1 MGRFGGFLAG
11 IAALSLVAGNLFA
24 GSAAATPGDQVRCS
38 VTSGRDLERA
48 APEQVGLDSGKL
60 REALTFAAGRNR
72 FNVQVFRHNC
82 LIGEGPTNGQTGNV
96 AWNIWSSTK
105 SVVSLLAG
113 IASDQGKLDLDA
125 PIDRYLP
132 AGLGDAAHR
141 SITVEN
147 LLTETS
153 GMRVGVLTEGVTG
166 VIPVD
171 PDSAVQALGVPL
183 DNPPGTVFTYSQR
196 NVDLL
201 AYVLELA
208 VGEPLQAFAQRELF
222 DPLGILRSDYYWA
235 RDRSGHTYG
244 YAHLMI
250 PPNDFAKLGLL
261 VSNDGRWGG
270 QQLVSL
276 DYLRKARTPSP
287 TNACYGYLFWLG
299 SGCAEIADFL
309 PDDVYAMAGL
319 GLQER
324 LRHPEPRSHGGV
336 DGRLRQRQQPGRVR
350 GRAEHSG
357 VALRVLPQGVRRVRQ
372 PSGARPGPVRRAAA
386 ATGPS
391 PLRRRGHPDR
401 GLRARPSRLPGV
413 QRLRLLE
420 SPAGPA
426 VRGHRAGVRHPGL
439 PRARSAHPRHPLND
453 RAIAIRRRTDP

>member
-11 IAALSLVAGNLFA
+11 VAAVSLVAGNLFA
-24 GSAAATPGDQVRCS
+24 GNAVAAPGDQVRCA

-48 APEQVGLDSGKL
+48 APEQVGLDSAKL
-60 REALTFAAGRNR
+60 QDALTFAAGRNR
-72 FNVQVFRHNC
+72 FNVQIFRHNC
-82 LIGEGPTNGQTGNV
+82 LIGEGLTNNQTGNV

-132 AGLGDAAHR
+132 AGLGDAKHR
-141 SITVEN
+141 SITIEN

-166 VIPVD
+166 VIPID
-171 PDSAVQALGVPL
+171 PDSPVQALGVPL

-208 VGEPLQAFAQRELF
+208 VGEPMQQFAQRELF
-222 DPLGILRSDYYWA
+222 DPLGILRGDYYWA
-235 RDRSGHTYG
+235 RDRSGNTYG

-261 VSNDGRWGG
+261 VSNDGRWGE
-270 QQLVSL
+270 QQIVSL

-299 SGCAEIADFL
+299 SGCAEIADYL
-309 PDDVYAMAGL
+309 PRDVYAMAGL
-319 GLQER
+319 GCR
-324 LRHPEPRSHGGV
+324 TSSSS
-336 DGRLRQRQQPGRVR
+336 RVWISR
-350 GRAEHSG
+350 WCGRASSETS
-357 VALRVLPQGVRRVRQ
+357 AVRACPESCRTRRNCLTN
-372 PSGARPGPVRRAAA
+372 SSARCSTRST
-386 ATGPS
+386 TGRCPT
-391 PLRRRGHPDR
+391 
-401 GLRARPSRLPGV
+401 RARTSSRRCGWTRGV
-413 QRLRLLE
+413 
-420 SPAGPA
+420 S
-426 VRGHRAGVRHPGL
+426 
-439 PRARSAHPRHPLND
+439 ST
-453 RAIAIRRRTDP
+453 RTF

>member
-11 IAALSLVAGNLFA
+11 IAAVSLVAGNLFA
-24 GSAAATPGDQVRCS
+24 ANAVAAPDDHVRCA

-48 APEQVGLDSGKL
+48 APEQVGLDSTKV
-60 REALTFAAGRNR
+60 RDAMTFAAGRNR

-82 LIGEGPTNGQTGNV
+82 LIGEGPTNAQTGNV

-113 IASDQGKLDLDA
+113 IAWDQGKLDLDA

-132 AGLGDAAHR
+132 ARLGDAEHR
-141 SITVEN
+141 SITAEN

-153 GMRVGVLTEGVTG
+153 GMRVGVLTEGITG
-166 VIPVD
+166 VIPID

-208 VGEPLQAFAQRELF
+208 VGEPLQQFAQRELF
-222 DPLGILRSDYYWA
+222 DPLGIPRGDYFWA
-235 RDRSGHTYG
+235 KDRSGHTYG

-261 VSNDGRWGG
+261 VSNDGRWGEERI
-270 QQLVSL
+270 VSA
-276 DYLRKARTPSP
+276 DYLRMARTPSP
-287 TNACYGYLFWLG
+287 TNECYGYLFWLG
-299 SGCAEIADFL
+299 AGCAEIADFL

-319 GLQER
+319 GMQNVFVIPSLD
-324 LRHPEPRSHGGV
+324 LTVVWTGV
-336 DGRLRQRQQPGRVR
+336 FGNVSSQGL
-350 GRAEHSG
+350 SG
-357 VALRVLPQGVRRVRQ
+357 VVQNTQELPYEFFRRLFDAFDERPV
-372 PSGARPGPVRRAAA
+372 PDPGPYVE
-386 ATGPS
+386 P
-391 PLRRRGHPDR
+391 PLRLDPRRFIDTDILIAVFGI
-401 GLRARPSRLPGV
+401 
-413 QRLRLLE
+413 
-420 SPAGPA
+420 GPA
-426 VRGHRAGVRHPGL
+426 AYPGCNVFACL
-439 PRARSAHPRHPLND
+439 NQPLDPPFANTPPGCAILVCLGPDPRTPG
-453 RAIAIRRRTDP
+453 IR